1 MGYTRNVEIVA
12 LALEGRLVTVECHL
26 DSNGLTGRGKENERK
41 GPLPLESH
49 ENVGND

>member
-41 GPLPLESH
+41 GQALALGKSRKR
-49 ENVGND
+49 GK